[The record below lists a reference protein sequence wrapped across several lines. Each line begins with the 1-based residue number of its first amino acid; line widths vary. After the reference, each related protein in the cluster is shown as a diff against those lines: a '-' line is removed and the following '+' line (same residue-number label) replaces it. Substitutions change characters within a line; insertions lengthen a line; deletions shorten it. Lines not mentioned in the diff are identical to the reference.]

1 MATESSTCGTT
12 LAANTCV
19 CVCVCVCVT
28 WQVKLRNVGIF
39 VHIHTNI
46 HTQIAETG
54 TPGQFIL
61 WALVGEDLHQLKLSV
76 PRVFYVNCRST
87 KELQGEGTAWRRVSR
102 FLPRSA
108 PVFHLSEYC
117 VSEEIFQEHAG

>member
-1 MATESSTCGTT
+1 M
-12 LAANTCV
+12 CV
-19 CVCVCVCVT
+19 CVCVCVCHLAAEI
-28 WQVKLRNVGIF
+28 KKCR
-39 VHIHTNI
+39 HICTYTYQ